1 MAGCWVL
8 VWGRASKSC
17 FILPEAHTDF
27 IFAVIGEELG
37 LLGAVV
43 LIVLFVMLLWR
54 VLHIAVSC
62 NDPFGTYL
70 GLGIFVLL
78 SLQIVMNLC
87 VVIGLMP
94 TKGLPLP
101 FISLGGSN
109 LMVSLMAI
117 GTMLNIAEGG
127 RS

>member
-1 MAGCWVL
+1 
-8 VWGRASKSC
+8 
-17 FILPEAHTDF
+17 
-27 IFAVIGEELG
+27 
-37 LLGAVV
+37 
-43 LIVLFVMLLWR
+43 
-54 VLHIAVSC
+54 
-62 NDPFGTYL
+62 
-70 GLGIFVLL
+70 
-78 SLQIVMNLC
+78 LQIVMNLC

>member
-1 MAGCWVL
+1 
-8 VWGRASKSC
+8 
-17 FILPEAHTDF
+17 
-27 IFAVIGEELG
+27 
-37 LLGAVV
+37 
-43 LIVLFVMLLWR
+43 
-54 VLHIAVSC
+54 
-62 NDPFGTYL
+62 
-70 GLGIFVLL
+70 
-78 SLQIVMNLC
+78 MNLC

-109 LMVSLMAI
+109 LLVSLMAI